1 MKRSYDQTFKCDQV
15 DTFHGIEIPNPYAW
29 LEDPNSEQTKEW
41 VSKQAALTTDYLSTI
56 DIKDKVLNK
65 MKQLY
70 NFPKYGCPSKH
81 GDKYFFSK
89 NNGLQN
95 QFVTYM
101 QDTLQSDPTVFFD
114 PNLLSEDGTITKTDS
129 CFSESGE
136 FYAYMLSANGSDW
149 NTLHIKTVDSNHSM
163 ADKLNEKLEWIKF
176 SSISFTH
183 DNKGFFYSRYPAT
196 KNNEKGTEN
205 ETLQNHSLY
214 YHYLGTD
221 QSEDVLI
228 YNCPDNPNWTIS
240 GDVTDDGKYLIVTI
254 SKSCDNENL
263 FYYYEL
269 TNFSPK
275 KEDDI
280 VNVVKL
286 VDTFEAEYN
295 YVTNE
300 GPIFY
305 LKTNLNAPLYK
316 LITID
321 ITNLTTYDVIP
332 QHNKDVLE
340 QVYCV
345 HHNKLMVIWIKDVVH
360 VLSMYDL
367 TGELLSEFK
376 LDLGTISSFSGDKKL
391 NEVFFCHVSF
401 LSPSVIYTFNFDS
414 DEDMKGSELSIF
426 NQTKLDGF
434 DMNLFCSKQVF
445 YPSKDGTMIPMFII
459 HKKGLNMN
467 GQNPTVL
474 YGYGGFNVSIQP
486 SFSTTILTWIN
497 NFNGVFAVAN
507 IRGGGEYGEQWHEA
521 GKQGNKQ
528 NVFDDFQC
536 AGEYLIEQSYTCSKK
551 LAINGGSN
559 GGLLVAACLNQ
570 RPELYGC
577 AICEVGVLDMLK
589 FHKFTIGHFWTS
601 DYGCADNKA
610 DFEYLIKYSPIH
622 NVNKNKV
629 YPSTMLTTGNH
640 DDRVSPFHSY
650 KYISTLQN
658 ELNDNP
664 NPLLIRIAMK
674 AGHGSGKPT
683 SKILEE
689 KSDIYS
695 FIANELGAVWID

>member
-1 MKRSYDQTFKCDQV
+1 MKRSYEQTFKGPQV
-15 DTFHGIEIPNPYAW
+15 DIYHNNQIPDPYAW
-29 LEDPNSEQTKEW
+29 LEDPNSNETKEW
-41 VSKQAALTTDYLSTI
+41 VNKQVNLTSDYLSTI
-56 DIKDKVLNK
+56 ETKDKVLNK

-89 NNGLQN
+89 NDGLQN
-95 QFVTYM
+95 QYVTYV
-101 QDTLQSDPTVFFD
+101 QDSLQSEPIVFFD
-114 PNLLSEDGTITKTDS
+114 PNLLSNDGTITKTDS
-129 CFSESGE
+129 CFSENGE
-136 FYAYMLSANGSDW
+136 FYAYALSANGSDW
-149 NTLHIKTVDSNHSM
+149 NTLHVKTVDQNHHM
-163 ADKLNEKLEWIKF
+163 ANQLNETLEWVKF

-196 KNNEKGTEN
+196 KHGEKGTEN
-205 ETLQNHSLY
+205 ESLENHSLY
-214 YHYLGTD
+214 YHYLGMSQD
-221 QSEDVLI
+221 QDVLI
-228 YNCPDNPNWTIS
+228 YNKPENPTWTVT
-240 GDVTDDGKYLIVTI
+240 GNVTDDGKYLIITI

-269 TNFSPK
+269 NNFNPK
-275 KEDDI
+275 FGDDI
-280 VNVVKL
+280 INVVKFI
-286 VDTFEAEYN
+286 DSFEAEYS
-295 YVTNE
+295 YVTNN
-300 GPIFY
+300 GPLFY
-305 LKTNLNAPLYK
+305 LKTNLDAPLYK
-316 LITID
+316 LMVVD
-321 ITNLTTYDVIP
+321 INTMNIRDVIP
-332 QHNKDVLE
+332 QHNKNVLE

-345 HHNKLMVIWIKDVVH
+345 HSNKFIVVWIKDVVH
-360 VLSMYDL
+360 VLSMYNFN
-367 TGELLSEFK
+367 GELLREFK

-401 LSPSVIYTFNFDS
+401 LSPSLIYSFNFES
-414 DEDMKGSELSIF
+414 NLDMHGSELLIF
-426 NQTKLDGF
+426 NQTKLEGF
-434 DMNLFCSKQVF
+434 DMNLFCTKQVF

-459 HKKGLNMN
+459 HKKDINMN

-497 NFNGVFAVAN
+497 NFNGIFAVAN
-507 IRGGGEYGEQWHEA
+507 IRGGGEYGEEWHKA
-521 GKQGNKQ
+521 GKQEKKQ

-536 AGEYLIEQSYTCSKK
+536 AAEYLISELYTRSNK

-559 GGLLVAACLNQ
+559 GGLLVAACVNQ
-570 RPELYGC
+570 RPGLYGC
-577 AICEVGVLDMLK
+577 VVCEVGVLDMLK

-601 DYGCADNKA
+601 DYGCADKEE
-610 DFEYLIKYSPIH
+610 DFKYLIKYSPVH
-622 NVNKNKV
+622 NVNKDKI
-629 YPSTMLTTGNH
+629 YPSVMLTTGDH

-658 ELNDNP
+658 ELNNNP

-689 KSDIYS
+689 KADIYS
-695 FIANELGAVWID
+695 FIANELGATWTD